1 MTLKEQL
8 DTYILC
14 GGYISGGY
22 NRECFNFFNGTW
34 KSSPSVN
41 QNRAYSASAVFS
53 NLTKAEDDIIIIT
66 AGFNGLVLSTVE
78 SFDEKI
84 WNQEM
89 FMDLPKPIYSHCMIK
104 INNSMLLLIGG
115 LFEKAE
121 SSASSCTYFRFH
133 NSDIGTTEKV
143 VVVAGGVD
151 QTSSYWSSVELLFWN
166 DYKTSKKGWVQGPR

>member
-78 SFDEKI
+78 S
-84 WNQEM
+84 
-89 FMDLPKPIYSHCMIK
+89 
-104 INNSMLLLIGG
+104 
-115 LFEKAE
+115 
-121 SSASSCTYFRFH
+121 
-133 NSDIGTTEKV
+133 
-143 VVVAGGVD
+143 
-151 QTSSYWSSVELLFWN
+151 
-166 DYKTSKKGWVQGPR
+166 